1 MSGPSVLTVI
11 LNYRTAEMTLRALE
25 AAMIAM
31 DGIPGG
37 VTVVDND
44 SRDGSFERL
53 RDVVLSRGW
62 DRDGRARVLASG
74 RNGGYGAGNNAGI
87 RAGLADGSAP
97 DFIYVLNSD
106 AFPESDAIW
115 WLRDHLISHPRTGF
129 AGSGIVD
136 GAGALCHSAFRFPT
150 IAGEF
155 EAAAR
160 IGPITRLLARHAM
173 APPIP
178 ETEARVDWLMG
189 ASVLIRREMLDT
201 VGSFDEGYFLY
212 FEETD
217 LCLRAARAGW
227 DSVYVPESRALH
239 LGSVSTGM
247 GGWRRTPRY
256 WFDSRLRYFVKNH
269 GPVYAVAATLA
280 HLSGGLLWRARRL
293 LTGQPPCDPPRFL
306 SDLVLHAIGTV
317 ARRGRA

>member
-1 MSGPSVLTVI
+1 MRGPSVLTVI

-25 AAMIAM
+25 AALAAM
-31 DGIPGG
+31 EGIPGAI
-37 VTVVDND
+37 TVVDND
-44 SRDGSFERL
+44 SRDGSHERIAAAIAAA
-53 RDVVLSRGW
+53 GW
-62 DRDGRARVLASG
+62 DRDGRARVIAAG

-87 RAGLADGSAP
+87 RAGLADGATP

-106 AFPESDAIW
+106 AFPERDAIW
-115 WLRDHLISHPRTGF
+115 WLRDHLIAHPRAGF
-129 AGSGIVD
+129 AGSRILD
-136 GAGALCHSAFRFPT
+136 ERGAPHHSAFRFPS

-160 IGPITRLLARHAM
+160 IGPISRLLARHIV

-178 ETEARVDWLMG
+178 EAETRVDWLMG
-189 ASVLIRREMLDT
+189 ASVLLRGAMLDEI
-201 VGSFDEGYFLY
+201 GLFDEGFFLY

-227 DSVYVPESRALH
+227 EAVYVPESRAVH

-247 GGWRRTPRY
+247 GGWRRTPRD

-269 GPVYAVAATLA
+269 GAGYAAAATLA
-280 HLSGGLLWRARRL
+280 HLAGGLLWRTRRL
-293 LTGQPPCDPPRFL
+293 LTRQPPCDPPRFL
-306 SDLVLHAIGTV
+306 SDLALHALGS
-317 ARRGRA
+317 AAGRGRA